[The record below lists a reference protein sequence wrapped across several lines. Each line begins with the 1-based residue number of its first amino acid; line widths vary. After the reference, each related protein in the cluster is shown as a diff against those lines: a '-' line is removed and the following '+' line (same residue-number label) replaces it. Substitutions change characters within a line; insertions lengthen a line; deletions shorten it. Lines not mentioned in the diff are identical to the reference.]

1 MTKFLQKNAKF
12 YECKSCSFISSNKRN
27 YDVHLTTRK
36 HREMTMNDDNLA
48 NLAKMFVCECGN
60 SYKYRQGLFAHKK
73 KCRIIKEDFETAEP
87 TSAIIDLIK
96 QNSDFKELILEQ
108 TKTIQEQNKSL
119 LELASKSSTTNNNS
133 IK

>member
-1 MTKFLQKNAKF
+1 MTKFLQKNAKM

-36 HREMTMNDDNLA
+36 HREMTGSDENLA

-73 KCRIIKEDFETAEP
+73 KCNLTVQCENVESINP
-87 TSAIIDLIK
+87 IIDLIK

-119 LELASKSSTTNNNS
+119 LESPY
-133 IK
+133 